1 MFLNDSNQILE
12 SELKLIREEIGDLKK
27 KKMLLQKKNSGFI
40 DFKTNIL
47 LKIWNYRL

>member
-27 KKMLLQKKNSGFI
+27 KKNSGFI